1 VIEENHTTTIGN
13 DHEDNDIIL
22 EDNNIIS
29 AIQSTPAPAISNLTP
44 IHNHF
49 NNIQTDIEDILNL
62 SFNPE
67 DGTLQ
72 ANIKWKDGQESIIP
86 AATLKVDDPVHLAS
100 FIERHPGERSR
111 SGYWNNW
118 SKTTLKDIRT
128 ITRCLKQKYIIED
141 SSKNEY
147 YHCRC
152 TVQKRKTN
160 SNQLHS
166 YLGVEIPRTVQEALA
181 MDVKNQDNKWKEAM
195 EKDISS
201 MREHKT
207 FEFLHP
213 DASPPEGYQC
223 APLRMIFDVKSD
235 LRRKARLVVGGHKV
249 DVSNQN
255 SYSSVVKLDSTRL
268 LNVIAKAQGL
278 KVLAGDIGNA
288 YLNAE
293 TTEKVYCICGPE
305 FGPELEG
312 RIAIIKKGLYGLK
325 SSGTRWH
332 AHFANTLYLMGFNPS
347 RYDPDV

>member
-1 VIEENHTTTIGN
+1 MNNTTVENTEVENTTVEKENTEVEDNHTTRIEEEETEEENKVIEENHTTTIGN

-29 AIQSTPAPAISNLTP
+29 AIQSIPAPAISNTTP
-44 IHNHF
+44 IYNHF

-86 AATLKVDDPVHLAS
+86 AATLQVDDPVHLAS
-100 FIERHPGERSR
+100 FIKSHQVERSR

-147 YHCRC
+147 YHCRR
-152 TVQKRKTN
+152 TVRKRKTN

-201 MREHKT
+201 MQEHKT

-235 LRRKARLVVGGHKV
+235 LRRKARLVVGGHEV
-249 DVSNQN
+249 DASNQN
-255 SYSSVVKLDSTRL
+255 SYSSVVKLDSTRK
-268 LNVIAKAQGL
+268 LNVRAKA
-278 KVLAGDIGNA
+278 
-288 YLNAE
+288 
-293 TTEKVYCICGPE
+293 
-305 FGPELEG
+305 
-312 RIAIIKKGLYGLK
+312 
-325 SSGTRWH
+325 
-332 AHFANTLYLMGFNPS
+332 
-347 RYDPDV
+347 